1 MTDLFDQPTL
11 HRGSTDTSQAAA
23 DAMDAGGVGSLR
35 RAVYDA
41 IRYAGT
47 LGLTTREASDVV
59 CWKYEGVQPRTSELR
74 DNGYIRDSDDECIPL
89 LNRFHLKGH
98 DTGEITNL
106 RKLLPDEVLT
116 SAFNLL
122 EGAYG
127 GDWTRETAP
136 DDVLREA
143 LRLYAKEL
151 YKSWKSKN

>member
-1 MTDLFDQPTL
+1 MT
-11 HRGSTDTSQAAA
+11 
-23 DAMDAGGVGSLR
+23 
-35 RAVYDA
+35 AVPKLEI
-41 IRYAGT
+41 IRDRKW
-47 LGLTTREASDVV
+47 LD
-59 CWKYEGVQPRTSELR
+59 ELR
-74 DNGYIRDSDDECIPL
+74 TRRCTITGQCGHDNESVVGAHIGTTAKGWSKKCSDDECIPL
-89 LNRFHLKGH
+89 LNRFHLRGH

>member
-1 MTDLFDQPTL
+1 MT
-11 HRGSTDTSQAAA
+11 
-23 DAMDAGGVGSLR
+23 
-35 RAVYDA
+35 AVPKLEIVRD
-41 IRYAGT
+41 RDW
-47 LGLTTREASDVV
+47 LD
-59 CWKYEGVQPRTSELR
+59 ELR
-74 DNGYIRDSDDECIPL
+74 TRRCLITGQRGHDGESVVGAHIGTTGKGWSKKCSDDECIPL
-89 LNRFHLKGH
+89 LNRFHLRGH

-136 DDVLREA
+136 NDVLREA

-151 YKSWKSKN
+151 YKSWKSVKD